1 MQQMQ
6 LWIFLALMAA
16 FLVCGCI
23 LTRKPT
29 KKPSRETLRTA
40 VPNEHQPGC
49 FALEEERGGNWKGS
63 GGSVPA
69 IKEAKPSL

>member
-6 LWIFLALMAA
+6 LWIFSSIVAA

-49 FALEEERGGNWKGS
+49 FGLEEERGGNWKGS